1 MPSARRMILG
11 HVMSGLCTKMN
22 RTKQL
27 PADLMETPLNRCL
40 NTFDITLLGIG
51 HMVGAGIYV
60 LTGTVARE
68 MAGPAIV
75 LSFILAG
82 LVSLLAALCY
92 AEFGTRVPKAGS
104 AYVYTYV
111 SIGEFW
117 AFVIGWNIIL
127 EHMLGA
133 ASVARAWSGYVDSML
148 GNIVANITMEIT
160 GEMHE
165 QLLAKYPDFL
175 AFFVCIS
182 YAVALAAGVKATAM
196 INSIL
201 TTVNV
206 AVMAL
211 VVVLGFWYATPDN
224 WSLPEQGFMPYG
236 FGGVLAG
243 AATCFYAFV
252 GFDSIATSGEEAKNP
267 SVSIPLATIL
277 SLCVVTVG
285 YVLVSAALTLMIP
298 YNEINPAAALP
309 DAFGMRGI
317 TWAKY
322 AISTGAICGMTTT
335 LLGSLFALPRCL
347 YAMASDGLLFSCFG
361 KVNTKTQVP
370 LLNLALS
377 GVCSALLAL
386 LFDLEKLV
394 EFMSIGTLLAY
405 TIVSASV
412 IVLRYRPISVEE
424 TVHLAPDTPGTD
436 EEDGGPALPSGGS
449 ATTGP
454 PGGGIDS
461 SSQSSTIDPSSPT
474 SEMIEIALAGR
485 LRPQFRWL
493 EPVLGRCEPGVA
505 CSGAVLMFCVLSV
518 AVCFQLENSWDELY
532 NGTWWALGLYGFLLF
547 CLVACVVVISA
558 HHQNTRGLQFKV
570 PFVPYIP
577 ALSIF
582 CNIELMVHLSF
593 LTWLRFFI
601 WLSIGMLVYFLYG
614 IHNSKEGELGTSYSM
629 LMSTSEAIR
638 GWGSTSTALGGG
650 TKVTVTKII
659 KGRISRKTA
668 GDRQAIV
675 DDDDDEDS

>member
-1 MPSARRMILG
+1 MPGARRMILG
-11 HVMSGLCTKMN
+11 HVMSGLCSKMN

-51 HMVGAGIYV
+51 HMVGAGVYV

-68 MAGPAIV
+68 MAGPGIV

-82 LVSLLAALCY
+82 IVSMLAALCY

-111 SIGEFW
+111 SVGEFW

-148 GNIVANITMEIT
+148 GNIVANTTMEIT

-175 AFFVCIS
+175 AFAVCLS
-182 YAVALAAGVKATAM
+182 YAIALAAGVKATAM
-196 INSIL
+196 INSVL
-201 TTVNV
+201 TMVNV
-206 AVMAL
+206 AVMSL
-211 VVVLGFWYATPDN
+211 VIVLGFWYADPGNWALPD
-224 WSLPEQGFMPYG
+224 QGYLPYG

-277 SLCVVTVG
+277 SLCIVTIG

-309 DAFGMRGI
+309 DAFGIRGI
-317 TWAKY
+317 SWAKY

-370 LLNLALS
+370 LLNLAIS
-377 GVCSALLAL
+377 GLFSALLAL
-386 LFDLEKLV
+386 IFDLEKLV

-412 IVLRYRPISVEE
+412 IVLRYRPITVEE
-424 TVHLAPDTPGTD
+424 TANLAPDTPGTD
-436 EEDGGPALPSGGS
+436 EEEGVS
-449 ATTGP
+449 
-454 PGGGIDS
+454 S
-461 SSQSSTIDPSSPT
+461 SSQSSAVDQCSPT
-474 SEMIEIALAGR
+474 SEMLEIALTGR

-505 CSGAVLMFCVLSV
+505 CSGAVLLFCVLSV
-518 AVCFQLENSWDELY
+518 AVCFQLQASWDELY

-570 PFVPYIP
+570 PLVPYIP
-577 ALSIF
+577 TLSIF

-601 WLSIGMLVYFLYG
+601 WLTIGMLVYFLYG

-629 LMSTSEAIR
+629 LMSTQEAIR
-638 GWGSTSTALGGG
+638 GWGATNSAGLTGGSC
-650 TKVTVTKII
+650 VTVTKIV
-659 KGRISRKTA
+659 KGRVSRKSV
-668 GDRQAIV
+668 DKQAIV
-675 DDDDDEDS
+675 DDEDDDS

>member
-11 HVMSGLCTKMN
+11 HVMSGLCSKMN

-51 HMVGAGIYV
+51 HMVGAGVYV

-68 MAGPAIV
+68 MAGPGIV

-148 GNIVANITMEIT
+148 GNIVANTTMEIT

-165 QLLAKYPDFL
+165 KLLAKYPDFL
-175 AFFVCIS
+175 AFAVCMA
-182 YAVALAAGVKATAM
+182 YAIALATGVKATAM

-206 AVMAL
+206 VVMTL
-211 VVVLGFWYATPDN
+211 VVVLGFWYAKPAN
-224 WSLPEQGFMPYG
+224 WSLPEQGFLPYG

-267 SVSIPLATIL
+267 SVSIPVATIL
-277 SLCVVTVG
+277 SLCVVTIG

-309 DAFGMRGI
+309 DAFGARGI
-317 TWAKY
+317 AWAKY

-370 LLNLALS
+370 LLNLAVS
-377 GVCSALLAL
+377 GFCSALLAL

-436 EEDGGPALPSGGS
+436 EEENAS
-449 ATTGP
+449 
-454 PGGGIDS
+454 S
-461 SSQSSTIDPSSPT
+461 SSQSSAVDPSSPT

-493 EPVLGRCEPGVA
+493 EPILGRCEPGVA
-505 CSGAVLMFCVLSV
+505 CSGAVLLFCVLSV
-518 AVCFQLENSWDELY
+518 AVCFQLAVSWDELY

-547 CLVACVVVISA
+547 CLVACIVVISA

-570 PFVPYIP
+570 PLVPYIP

-614 IHNSKEGELGTSYSM
+614 IRNSKEGELGTSYSM
-629 LMSTSEAIR
+629 LMSTQEAIR
-638 GWGSTSTALGGG
+638 GWGATHSAGLTGG
-650 TKVTVTKII
+650 TRVTVTKIV
-659 KGRISRKTA
+659 KGRVSRKSV
-668 GDRQAIV
+668 DRQAII
-675 DDDDDEDS
+675 DDDDDDS

>member
-68 MAGPAIV
+68 MAGPGIV

-82 LVSLLAALCY
+82 MVSMLAALCY

-148 GNIVANITMEIT
+148 GNIVANTTMKIT

-175 AFFVCIS
+175 AFAVCLS
-182 YAVALAAGVKATAM
+182 YAIALAAGVKATAM

-201 TTVNV
+201 TMVNV
-206 AVMAL
+206 IVMSL
-211 VVVLGFWYATPDN
+211 VVVLGFWYANTVNWALPD
-224 WSLPEQGFMPYG
+224 QGFLPYG

-252 GFDSIATSGEEAKNP
+252 GFDSIATSGEEAMNP
-267 SVSIPLATIL
+267 KVSIPLATML
-277 SLCVVTVG
+277 SLCIVTVG
-285 YVLVSAALTLMIP
+285 YVLLSAALTLMIP
-298 YNEINPAAALP
+298 YDEINPVAALP
-309 DAFGMRGI
+309 DAFGLIGI
-317 TWAKY
+317 SWAKY

-370 LLNLALS
+370 ILNLAVSGLS
-377 GVCSALLAL
+377 SALLAL

-412 IVLRYRPISVEE
+412 IVLRYRPIAVEE

-436 EEDGGPALPSGGS
+436 EEEGVS
-449 ATTGP
+449 
-454 PGGGIDS
+454 S
-461 SSQSSTIDPSSPT
+461 SSQSSAVDPSSPT
-474 SEMIEIALAGR
+474 NEMIEIALAGR

-505 CSGAVLMFCVLSV
+505 CSGAVLLFCVLSV
-518 AVCFQLENSWDELY
+518 ALCFQLQASWNELY

-547 CLVACVVVISA
+547 CLVACIVVISA

-570 PFVPYIP
+570 PLVPYIP
-577 ALSIF
+577 AFSIF

-629 LMSTSEAIR
+629 LMSTQEAIR
-638 GWGSTSTALGGG
+638 GWGAMHSAGFTGG
-650 TKVTVTKII
+650 TRVTVTKIV
-659 KGRISRKTA
+659 KGRVSRKSV
-668 GDRQAIV
+668 DKQAII
-675 DDDDDEDS
+675 DDDDDDS

>member
-11 HVMSGLCTKMN
+11 HVMSGLCSKMN

-60 LTGTVARE
+60 LTGTVAHE
-68 MAGPAIV
+68 MAGPGIV
-75 LSFILAG
+75 LSFVLAG
-82 LVSLLAALCY
+82 AVSMLAALCY

-133 ASVARAWSGYVDSML
+133 ASVARAWSGYVDSMF
-148 GNIVANITMEIT
+148 GNIVANTTMELT

-175 AFFVCIS
+175 AFAVCIA
-182 YAVALAAGVKATAM
+182 YAIALATGVKATAM

-206 AVMAL
+206 VVMGL
-211 VVVLGFWYATPDN
+211 VVVLGFWYADVGN
-224 WSLPEQGFMPYG
+224 WSMPEQGFLPFG

-267 SVSIPLATIL
+267 NVSIPLATIL
-277 SLCVVTVG
+277 SLCIVTVG

-298 YNEINPAAALP
+298 FNEINPAAALP
-309 DAFGMRGI
+309 DAFGTRGI
-317 TWAKY
+317 AWAKY

-347 YAMASDGLLFSCFG
+347 YAMASDGLIFSCFG

-370 LLNLALS
+370 LLNLAIS
-377 GVCSALLAL
+377 GICSALLAL
-386 LFDLEKLV
+386 IFDLEKLV

-412 IVLRYRPISVEE
+412 IVLRYRPIAVEE

-436 EEDGGPALPSGGS
+436 EEEGAS
-449 ATTGP
+449 
-454 PGGGIDS
+454 S
-461 SSQSSTIDPSSPT
+461 SSQSSAIDPSSPT

-505 CSGAVLMFCVLSV
+505 CSGAVLLFCVLSV
-518 AVCFQLENSWDELY
+518 AICFQFKASWEQLY
-532 NGTWWALGLYGFLLF
+532 SGTWWALGLYGFLLF
-547 CLVACVVVISA
+547 CLVACIVVISA

-570 PFVPYIP
+570 PLVPYIP

-614 IHNSKEGELGTSYSM
+614 IRNSKEGEFGTSYSM
-629 LMSTSEAIR
+629 LMSTQEAIR
-638 GWGSTSTALGGG
+638 GWGATNSAGLNTG
-650 TKVTVTKII
+650 TRVTVTKIV
-659 KGRISRKTA
+659 KGRVSRKSI
-668 GDRQAIV
+668 DKKAII
-675 DDDDDEDS
+675 DDDDDDS

>member
-11 HVMSGLCTKMN
+11 HVMSGLCSKMN

-51 HMVGAGIYV
+51 HMVGAGVYV

-68 MAGPAIV
+68 MAGPGIV

-82 LVSLLAALCY
+82 MVSMLAALCY

-117 AFVIGWNIIL
+117 AFIIGWNIIL

-148 GNIVANITMEIT
+148 GNIVANTTLELT

-175 AFFVCIS
+175 AFAVCLS
-182 YAVALAAGVKATAM
+182 YAIALAAGVKATAM
-196 INSIL
+196 INSVL
-201 TTVNV
+201 TMVNV
-206 AVMAL
+206 AVMSL
-211 VVVLGFWYATPDN
+211 VIVLGFWYADPGN
-224 WSLPEQGFMPYG
+224 WSIPDQGFLPYG

-277 SLCVVTVG
+277 SLCIVTIG
-285 YVLVSAALTLMIP
+285 YLLVSAALTLMIP
-298 YNEINPAAALP
+298 FNEINPAAALP
-309 DAFGMRGI
+309 DAFGIRGI
-317 TWAKY
+317 SWAKY

-370 LLNLALS
+370 LLNLAVS
-377 GVCSALLAL
+377 GICSALLAL
-386 LFDLEKLV
+386 FFDLEKLV

-436 EEDGGPALPSGGS
+436 EEEGVS
-449 ATTGP
+449 
-454 PGGGIDS
+454 S
-461 SSQSSTIDPSSPT
+461 SSQSSAVDPSSPT
-474 SEMIEIALAGR
+474 SEMLEIALAGR

-505 CSGAVLMFCVLSV
+505 CSGAVLLFCVLSV
-518 AVCFQLENSWDELY
+518 AICFQLQASWDELY

-547 CLVACVVVISA
+547 CLVACVVVMSA

-570 PFVPYIP
+570 PLVPYIP

-582 CNIELMVHLSF
+582 CNVELMVHLSF

-601 WLSIGMLVYFLYG
+601 WLTIGMLVYFLYG

-629 LMSTSEAIR
+629 LMSTQESVR
-638 GWGSTSTALGGG
+638 GWGA
-650 TKVTVTKII
+650 TKSAGLTTGSCVTVTKIV
-659 KGRISRKTA
+659 KGRVSRKSV
-668 GDRQAIV
+668 DKQAIV
-675 DDDDDEDS
+675 DDDDDDS

>member
-11 HVMSGLCTKMN
+11 HVMSGLCSKMN

-51 HMVGAGIYV
+51 HMVGAGVYV
-60 LTGTVARE
+60 LTGTVAHE
-68 MAGPAIV
+68 MAGPGIV

-133 ASVARAWSGYVDSML
+133 ASVARAWSGYIDSML
-148 GNIVANITMEIT
+148 GNIVANTTMEIT

-175 AFFVCIS
+175 AFAVCLS
-182 YAVALAAGVKATAM
+182 YAVALGTGVKATAM

-206 AVMAL
+206 AVMLL
-211 VVVLGFWYATPDN
+211 VIVLGFWYANPKN
-224 WSLPEQGFMPYG
+224 WSLPDQGFLPFG

-277 SLCVVTVG
+277 SLCAVTIG

-298 YNEINPAAALP
+298 YNEINPAAALS
-309 DAFGMRGI
+309 DAFGVRGI
-317 TWAKY
+317 SWAKY

-370 LLNLALS
+370 LINLAVS

-424 TVHLAPDTPGTD
+424 TVHLTPDTPGTD
-436 EEDGGPALPSGGS
+436 EEEA
-449 ATTGP
+449 A
-454 PGGGIDS
+454 S
-461 SSQSSTIDPSSPT
+461 SSSHSSAVDPSSPT

-493 EPVLGRCEPGVA
+493 EPLLGRCEPGVA
-505 CSGAVLMFCVLSV
+505 CSGAVLLFCVLS
-518 AVCFQLENSWDELY
+518 AAICFQLQASWDELY

-547 CLVACVVVISA
+547 CLVACIVVISA

-570 PFVPYIP
+570 PLVPYIP
-577 ALSIF
+577 ALSIL

-593 LTWLRFFI
+593 LTWFRFFI

-629 LMSTSEAIR
+629 LMSTQEAVR
-638 GWGSTSTALGGG
+638 GWGSTHSAGLAGGAR
-650 TKVTVTKII
+650 VTVTKIV
-659 KGRISRKTA
+659 KGRVSRKSV
-668 GDRQAIV
+668 DKQAII
-675 DDDDDEDS
+675 DDDDDDS